1 MLLEKLD
8 RDLTSTCAQFT
19 LCPPPATIRI
29 LRPALEALLK
39 QACSNHRWLLFVA
52 GLNQDS

>member
-19 LCPPPATIRI
+19 LCPPPATFRI